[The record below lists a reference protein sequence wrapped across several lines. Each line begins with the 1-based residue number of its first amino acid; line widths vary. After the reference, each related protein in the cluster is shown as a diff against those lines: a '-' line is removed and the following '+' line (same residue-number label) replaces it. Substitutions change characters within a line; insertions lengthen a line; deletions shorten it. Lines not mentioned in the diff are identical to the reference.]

1 MELYPQS
8 FDMVDPRVIAEREHQ
23 FELGVVLQ
31 PSERQRTF
39 VNVVVVDDENDAS
52 GTAVACPYVL

>member
-1 MELYPQS
+1 M
-8 FDMVDPRVIAEREHQ
+8 IAEREHQ